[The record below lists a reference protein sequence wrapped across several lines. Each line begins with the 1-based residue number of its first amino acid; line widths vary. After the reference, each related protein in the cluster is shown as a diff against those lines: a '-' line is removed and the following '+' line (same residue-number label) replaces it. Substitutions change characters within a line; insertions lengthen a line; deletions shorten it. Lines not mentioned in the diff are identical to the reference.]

1 MQKEEK
7 PILMEV
13 NEQEIAPTALEKL
26 EEKTPAVAK
35 TPEPKAKS
43 PVIAKIKSPVAQK
56 ANSPV
61 VQKIIEDEKENVSV
75 SELKELEKALFREE
89 LPEEESSSDC
99 SESEITSSD
108 SEADIPTVVVENE
121 KEMAHLTSFAQ
132 FAHSIK
138 QKPFVPR
145 PDPSELVIK
154 DSLEE
159 GAPDLKREEAK
170 SSITK
175 AGGNHPEYINPGT
188 TGMVRLPDTDE
199 YTNITTL
206 SECVANIKL
215 DKEPEAAK
223 QEKKK
228 ADRRSISGLF
238 SYNR

>member
-108 SEADIPTVVVENE
+108 SV
-121 KEMAHLTSFAQ
+121 SC
-132 FAHSIK
+132 
-138 QKPFVPR
+138 PF
-145 PDPSELVIK
+145 
-154 DSLEE
+154 
-159 GAPDLKREEAK
+159 LKRIFK
-170 SSITK
+170 RFFR
-175 AGGNHPEYINPGT
+175 
-188 TGMVRLPDTDE
+188 RL
-199 YTNITTL
+199 IF
-206 SECVANIKL
+206 
-215 DKEPEAAK
+215 
-223 QEKKK
+223 QQ
-228 ADRRSISGLF
+228 
-238 SYNR
+238 

>member
-1 MQKEEK
+1 M
-7 PILMEV
+7 
-13 NEQEIAPTALEKL
+13 
-26 EEKTPAVAK
+26 
-35 TPEPKAKS
+35 
-43 PVIAKIKSPVAQK
+43 
-56 ANSPV
+56 
-61 VQKIIEDEKENVSV
+61 
-75 SELKELEKALFREE
+75 
-89 LPEEESSSDC
+89 
-99 SESEITSSD
+99 
-108 SEADIPTVVVENE
+108 ENE
-121 KEMAHLTSFAQ
+121 KEMAHLTAFAQ

-175 AGGNHPEYINPGT
+175 AGGNHPDYINPGT

-206 SECVANIKL
+206 SECVANINL
-215 DKEPEAAK
+215 DKEPETAK